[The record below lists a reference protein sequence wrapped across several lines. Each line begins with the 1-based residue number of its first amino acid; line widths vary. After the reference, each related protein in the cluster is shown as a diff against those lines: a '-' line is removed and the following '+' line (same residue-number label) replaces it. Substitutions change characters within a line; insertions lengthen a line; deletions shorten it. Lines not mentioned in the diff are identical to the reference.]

1 MNRSILIVICDFLLI
16 SLLAFSTVDINQA
29 VNTGGERPVKLELA
43 ATTNQVES
51 GQDLTAVMRLALEEE
66 RKRQDQLIGELT
78 RSREAANKQQAL
90 LGERE
95 KQAQTFQQQA
105 LQLQQ
110 QQTNLEQ
117 RFAAAQGSIQ
127 TLSQQL
133 QSTSAEAASAKEKL
147 AAVEAEART
156 QLSQDAALQQQLAM
170 LAKSNQM
177 TLAEKQQLASRLAV
191 AEAEKRSAAELA
203 ARMEAEVKVERQEKS
218 RLAQHAEKLAEDV
231 SVLANKSGE
240 LAKEVRDN
248 RPMAPNAIFNEFASN
263 RVDASFYAFRTG
275 FLGDTSRRKETGTVL
290 VTNGTNTF
298 ALCHVQDTPLALRSP
313 GTDWEA
319 LTGSLSRN
327 AAIIPVRSVSFCRHD
342 PRVVWIPVTDAE
354 VRKLGCK
361 VYRISSDPFKF
372 QDAVLI
378 GAREGYYGECKFEI
392 DLTAP
397 EYVKLDRS
405 VLKGLFGKFNPSS
418 GDLVFSKTGE
428 VLGIMANNTYC
439 MMVQNPGSSGTLQ
452 LGDDVRAQH
461 TGETLS
467 RLSSYVIEMPLKLQ

>member
-29 VNTGGERPVKLELA
+29 NKTGEERPVKLDLA
-43 ATTNQVES
+43 AATNHVES

-66 RKRQDQLIGELT
+66 RKRQDQLVGELT
-78 RSREAANKQQAL
+78 RTREAANKQQAL
-90 LGERE
+90 LSERE

-117 RFAAAQGSIQ
+117 RFAAAQGNIQ

-133 QSTSAEAASAKEKL
+133 QSTSTEASIAKEKL
-147 AAVEAEART
+147 AAVEAESRT
-156 QLSQDAALQQQLAM
+156 QLDQSAALQQQLAM
-170 LAKSNQM
+170 LARSNQM
-177 TLAEKQQLASRLAV
+177 VLAEKQQLASRLQV
-191 AEAEKRSAAELA
+191 AEAEKRSAAEMA
-203 ARMEAEVKVERQEKS
+203 AKMEQDVKFERQEKA

-231 SVLANKSGE
+231 SALANKSGE

-263 RVDASFYAFRTG
+263 RVAASFYAFRTG
-275 FLGDTSRRKETGTVL
+275 FLGDTSRRRETQTVL

-319 LTGSLSRN
+319 LTGALSHD
-327 AAIIPVRSVSFCRHD
+327 AAIVPVRTVSFCRHD

-354 VRKLGCK
+354 VRKLGSK
-361 VYRISSDPFKF
+361 VYHISSDPFKF
-372 QDAVLI
+372 QDAVLV

-392 DLTAP
+392 DLTTP
-397 EYVKLDRS
+397 DYVKLDRS

-439 MMVQNPGSSGTLQ
+439 MMIQNPGSSGTLQ

-461 TGETLS
+461 TGDTLS
-467 RLSSYVIEMPLKLQ
+467 RLSSYVVEMPLKLQ

>member
-156 QLSQDAALQQQLAM
+156 QLNQDAALQQQLAM

-231 SVLANKSGE
+231 STLANKSGE
-240 LAKEVRDN
+240 LAKEVREN
-248 RPMAPNAIFNEFASN
+248 RPLAPNAIFNEFASN

-298 ALCHVQDTPLALRSP
+298 ALCHVQDTPMALRSP

-319 LTGSLSRN
+319 LTGSLSHN

-342 PRVVWIPVTDAE
+342 PRVVWIPITDAE